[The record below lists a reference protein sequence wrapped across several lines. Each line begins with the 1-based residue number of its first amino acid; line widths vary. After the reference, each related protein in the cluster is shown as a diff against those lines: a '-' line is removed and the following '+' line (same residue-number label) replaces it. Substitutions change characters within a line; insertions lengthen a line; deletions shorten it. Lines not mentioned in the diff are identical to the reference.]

1 MIKRMITRMITRVII
16 RMRTRSWLILIL
28 LTAPVAYAEGPL
40 YDGSEL
46 DVDEVLIENA
56 TMITGRIRSIDLS
69 ERSAIVSGFE
79 YYLGSSGGI
88 DRCAVRMLGLDFGSV
103 ELLQENMFV
112 KVYYIQESRRRLA
125 KLIIQTDEGEE
136 F

>member
-1 MIKRMITRMITRVII
+1 MIM

-28 LTAPVAYAEGPL
+28 LTAPIAYAEGPL
-40 YDGSEL
+40 FDGSEL
-46 DVDEVLIENA
+46 DVDEVLFENA

-69 ERSAIVSGFE
+69 DRNAIISGFK
-79 YYLGSSGGI
+79 YHLGSSGGI